1 MKYAAAAVAAAL
13 LLSGCARYDEPT
25 ARIPVGSTRQPESQ
39 SEDFDHFDSV
49 PASNPTQ
56 EFEAPRGRVLS
67 TESDLMEGDNPT
79 QRIPTY
85 EELSA
90 PRREPQ
96 AVAEATDERVADRV
110 PVRRGT
116 LDLGLLL
123 IRVVL
128 GLILVAHGLQKLT
141 GRWGGPDLSQFKVD
155 LQTLGFDYAQQLAYV
170 GSIGELIVGAVLV
183 LGLFTPIAGAAAVAL
198 LINAWAAAQ
207 AADPGLQFFVDQ
219 SGTDYVFDTR
229 GLINEMVKVNKTYSG
244 TSGYELEWLYE
255 IVCAKIEL
263 MTENYGVAG
272 REEAEVP
279 AEFNDLEDV
288 EAAGEAAEVLAPAE
302 N

>member
-1 MKYAAAAVAAAL
+1 MSETPRNPDDEAATTDPSPTDDTISEPERGSSAF
-13 LLSGCARYDEPT
+13 DEPT
-25 ARIPVGSTRQPESQ
+25 ARIPVGGTRQPESQ
-39 SEDFDHFDSV
+39 SEDFDHFDSIP
-49 PASNPTQ
+49 PASTPTQ

-67 TESDLMEGDNPT
+67 TESDLMEGDDRT
-79 QRIPTY
+79 QRTPPY

-96 AVAEATDERVADRV
+96 AVAEATDERVADRA

-128 GLILVAHGLQKLT
+128 GLILVAHGLQKIT
-141 GRWGGPDLSQFKVD
+141 GRWGGPDLSEFQTD
-155 LQTLGFDYAQQLAYV
+155 LQTLGFDYSQQLAYI
-170 GSIGELIVGAVLV
+170 GSIGEVIVGAVLV

-219 SGTDYVFDTR
+219 SGNQGVEFETMLLAAAAGLCLTGAGKLSLDANR
-229 GLINEMVKVNKTYSG
+229 GWTHRPMWGSLTLLVIG
-244 TSGYELEWLYE
+244 
-255 IVCAKIEL
+255 IAA
-263 MTENYGVAG
+263 GVATW
-272 REEAEVP
+272 A
-279 AEFNDLEDV
+279 
-288 EAAGEAAEVLAPAE
+288 VLNGSNPFA
-302 N
+302 